1 MTTTFD
7 TASIESTANYVWY
20 MLTHESELSETQV
33 DYLYRAMRDI
43 RIRDEVIRLTVHQRD
58 NRPVWIA
65 IAHHLGEVMGSSTIL
80 NSNAGTVMAIMSW
93 LDGDNEW
100 AHEAVTRVLG
110 ADPSHSLAF
119 LLRTC
124 IMTGLPQEAWV
135 EGAMALDRAT
145 CLHLNDKGEQS

>member
-20 MLTHESELSETQV
+20 MLTHESDLSETQI
-33 DYLYRAMRDI
+33 DYLYRAMRDT
-43 RIRDEVIRLTVHQRD
+43 RIRDEVIRLTVQQQV

-65 IAHHLGEVMGSSTIL
+65 IAHHLGKVMESSTIL

-100 AHEAVTRVLG
+100 AHEALTRVLE
-110 ADPSHSLAF
+110 ADPSHSLAS
-119 LLRTC
+119 LVLAS
-124 IMTGLPQEAWV
+124 IMTGVPQEAWV
-135 EGAMALDRAT
+135 EGALSLDRAT